1 MDWPIGQDVNR
12 QSRALLSVLLLGV
25 VGLVAWRACSTR
37 PDGENGGE
45 IVISEAPTRGGT
57 LRASLR
63 SEPRTFNRIL
73 DQNFPVDLFSILTS
87 SKLIRVNRATRALE
101 PALVERWTN
110 SPDNL
115 TYTLTLRDGVTW
127 SDGTPFTSADV
138 LFTFQAIYD
147 PKVASVLASGL
158 RVNGQP
164 LTVTA
169 PDPNTVVVTFP
180 GTFGPGIALLD
191 NVHLVPKHKLQRA
204 LDTGTFAQS
213 LAVTTPPAELATL
226 GPFMLQSY
234 EPGQRM
240 VFARNPR
247 YWKKDAAGLQLPY
260 ADQLVLEVVPDQ
272 NAELLRLQSGQIDML
287 QQQIRPEDVAT
298 LRPLVDQGRLR
309 ILELGVGLDPDF
321 LVFNL
326 RGPYWDK
333 DPRRHWILRKE
344 FRKAISHAVDREAF
358 ANTVFLGAGVPI
370 WGPITPGNKEWFS
383 PNVQRYAHSI
393 DRAKELLAE
402 LGLANR
408 DADEWLE
415 DAGNNEARFT
425 LLAYRGNSSVE
436 RGAAVLRDALR
447 PVGVAVDVVTLEQG
461 ALIQRLVKGQFE
473 ALFFFFSWTNLD
485 PSMNLDF
492 WLSSGGAHV
501 WNTSQPK
508 PATDWE
514 KEIDDLMLAMTAQ
527 VDPAERRRLFEQVQK
542 IFAENLPVLYFVAP
556 RLHMGVSDRVGGLEP
571 ALLRPQ
577 LLWNVDRIT
586 VKPDGQGR

>member
-1 MDWPIGQDVNR
+1 MNR
-12 QSRALLSVLLLGV
+12 QSRALLSVLLV
-25 VGLVAWRACSTR
+25 AAVALVAWRWLSTA
-37 PDGENGGE
+37 PDREYGGE
-45 IVISEAPTRGGT
+45 IVISDSQTRGGT

-63 SEPRTFNRIL
+63 NEPRTFNRVV
-73 DQNFPVDLFSILTS
+73 DQSFTTDLFSILTS
-87 SKLIRVNRATRALE
+87 SKLIRVNRATRAIE
-101 PALVERWTN
+101 PALVERWTT

-147 PKVASVLASGL
+147 PKVPSALASGL

-164 LTVTA
+164 LKVTA
-169 PDPNTVVVTFP
+169 PNPKTVVVTFP
-180 GTFGPGIALLD
+180 GTFGPGVALLD
-191 NVHLVPKHKLQRA
+191 NVHVVPKHKLQRA
-204 LDTGTFAQS
+204 LDTGTFGQS
-213 LAVTTPPAELATL
+213 LAVTTPPGELAAL
-226 GPFMLQSY
+226 GPFMLKSY
-234 EPGQRM
+234 EPGQRIL
-240 VFARNPR
+240 FERNPR

-260 ADQLVLEVVPDQ
+260 ADQVVLEVVPDQ

-298 LRPLVDQGRLR
+298 LRPLVDQGRIR
-309 ILELGVGLDPDF
+309 ILELGVGLDPDLLF
-321 LVFNL
+321 FNL
-326 RGPYWDK
+326 RGPYWDN
-333 DPRRHWILRKE
+333 DPRRAWILRKE

-358 ANTVFLGAGVPI
+358 ANAVFLGSGVPI

-383 PNVQRYAHSI
+383 PNVQRYGHSI

-415 DAGNNEARFT
+415 DANNNEARFT
-425 LLAYRGNSSVE
+425 LLTYRGNSSLE
-436 RGAAVLRDALR
+436 RGSAVLRDALR

-461 ALIQRLVKGQFE
+461 ALTQRMIKGQFE
-473 ALFFFFSWTNLD
+473 AIFFFFSWTNVD

-501 WNTSQPK
+501 WNIGQPK

-514 KEIDDLMLAMTAQ
+514 KEIDDLMLELTAQ
-527 VDPAERRRLFEQVQK
+527 VDSAERRRLFELVQK